1 MDYLHCLG
9 FSWAE
14 LLKLLVFR
22 VSGSHD
28 AFGSLVT
35 GKQEE
40 TFATMK
46 LYFSKTSPYT
56 RKVLLV
62 ARQLGQIDDIEIVP
76 VNPLEAG
83 KEFLTANPLSK
94 VPALVVE
101 DEPALFDSRVIVEFL
116 LDRAGMNDAGRAK
129 TEMLK
134 RQALAD
140 GITDA
145 ALAIVMEK
153 RRPPEQQSAYWMERW
168 FAAID
173 RGLAHLEEGAIKAL
187 EHWHFDAMAT
197 ASALDYLCFR
207 LPEIDW
213 STKYPET
220 SSWYAKACERD
231 DMKATDPR
239 D

>member
-1 MDYLHCLG
+1 MG
-9 FSWAE
+9 TF
-14 LLKLLVFR
+14 LKLLVFR
-22 VSGSHD
+22 ASATHD
-28 AFGSLVT
+28 AVGSRLT
-35 GKQEE
+35 GNQEE
-40 TFATMK
+40 PLAIMK
-46 LYFSKTSPYT
+46 LYFSKTSPYA

-62 ARQLGQIDDIEIVP
+62 ARQLGQMDEIETVP
-76 VNPLEAG
+76 VNPLEATDD
-83 KEFLTANPLSK
+83 FLAANPLSK
-94 VPALVVE
+94 VPTLVVE

-145 ALAIVMEK
+145 ALATVMEK
-153 RRPPEQQSAYWMERW
+153 RRPESEQSSYWVERW
-168 FAAID
+168 SAAID
-173 RGLAHLEEGAIKAL
+173 RGLAHLEDGAVNAL

-213 STKYPET
+213 QTKYPET
-220 SSWYAKACERD
+220 ATWYKAAYERD

>member
-1 MDYLHCLG
+1 
-9 FSWAE
+9 
-14 LLKLLVFR
+14 
-22 VSGSHD
+22 
-28 AFGSLVT
+28 
-35 GKQEE
+35 
-40 TFATMK
+40 MK
-46 LYFSKTSPYT
+46 LYFSKTSPYA

-62 ARQLGQIDDIEIVP
+62 ARQLGQIEDIQLIP
-76 VNPLEAG
+76 VNPLEADD
-83 KEFLTANPLSK
+83 EFLAANPLSK

-153 RRPPEQQSAYWMERW
+153 RRPEAQQSAYWIDRW
-168 FAAID
+168 LAAID
-173 RGLAHLEEGAIKAL
+173 RGLAHLEEGAINAL

-207 LPEIDW
+207 LPETDW
-213 STKYPET
+213 LSKYPET
-220 SSWYAKACERD
+220 AAWYQKACEHG

-239 D
+239 A

>member
-1 MDYLHCLG
+1 MG
-9 FSWAE
+9 TF
-14 LLKLLVFR
+14 LKLLVFR
-22 VSGSHD
+22 ATATHD
-28 AFGSLVT
+28 AFGSRLT
-35 GKQEE
+35 GNQKEPL
-40 TFATMK
+40 AIMK
-46 LYFSKTSPYT
+46 LFFSKTSPYA

-62 ARQLGQIDDIEIVP
+62 ARQLGQIDDIETVP
-76 VNPLEAG
+76 INPLEATDD
-83 KEFLTANPLSK
+83 FLTANPLSK
-94 VPALVVE
+94 VPTLVVE

-153 RRPPEQQSAYWMERW
+153 RRPESEQSSYWVERW
-168 FAAID
+168 LAAID
-173 RGLAHLEEGAIKAL
+173 RGLAHLEDGAVNAL

-213 STKYPET
+213 QVKYPET
-220 SSWYAKACERD
+220 AAWYKAACERD